1 MGQRSRSQPSVG
13 LVPTPF
19 PSPGRAPREVRLIA
33 QLRALGYANRAAREL
48 LDTGKVSYGGVP
60 TADEGREVDP
70 ARVVIARN
78 APRLRPNRDVAV
90 VFHDRHVAVV
100 FKPPGMLAVAAPG
113 RRHETSV
120 IAAVGRL
127 FGASYAVHRL
137 DEPTSGLM
145 MVALTEACQQQL
157 KELLFHHRVERSY
170 LAIVRGQF
178 PAAPVTVTTKLV
190 RDRGDGL
197 RGSDPEADEDLA
209 KEAISHFRLLR
220 PLGRRASLVEARLET
235 GRTHQV
241 RIHLS
246 ERGYPILGDLL
257 YGSAGS
263 ERLAPRLALH
273 AARLGL
279 RHPVSG
285 DALRFEAP
293 LADDLER
300 LSRELRRT

>member
-1 MGQRSRSQPSVG
+1 VPRQESARSA
-13 LVPTPF
+13 
-19 PSPGRAPREVRLIA
+19 SPRLRLIA

-48 LDTGKVSYGGVP
+48 LDTGKVAYGGVP

-70 ARVVIARN
+70 ARVVIALN
-78 APRLRPNRDVAV
+78 APRLRPNRDLAV
-90 VFHDRHVAVV
+90 VFHDRHLAVV

-120 IAAVGRL
+120 VAGVRRL
-127 FGASYAVHRL
+127 FGAAYPVHRL

-145 MVALTEACQQQL
+145 MVALTEACQTQI
-157 KELLFHHRVERSY
+157 KALLFHHQVERGY
-170 LAIVRGQF
+170 LAIVRGHF
-178 PAAPVTVTTKLV
+178 PAVPVRVTTKLV

-197 RGSDPEADEDLA
+197 RGSDPEADEDDA
-209 KEAISHFRLLR
+209 KEAVSHFRLLQH
-220 PLGRRASLVEARLET
+220 LGPRASLVRAKLET

-246 ERGYPILGDLL
+246 ERGYPILGDRL
-257 YGSAGS
+257 YGSGGS
-263 ERLAPRLALH
+263 ERLAARLALH

-285 DALRFEAP
+285 EALLFEAP
-293 LADDLER
+293 LADDLEQLR
-300 LSRELRRT
+300 RQLRRT